1 MIKIDRDVEISGKT
15 ASLKF
20 QTPKM
25 REDMQDVYK
34 RHLENLKEG
43 ADMEEKTAEF
53 YRELSAVM
61 FTFKD
66 GLPEIEFFKDANFE
80 YGKVL
85 AFQDFLFPSGK

>member
-1 MIKIDRDVEISGKT
+1 
-15 ASLKF
+15 
-20 QTPKM
+20 
-25 REDMQDVYK
+25 
-34 RHLENLKEG
+34 
-43 ADMEEKTAEF
+43 MEEKTAEF